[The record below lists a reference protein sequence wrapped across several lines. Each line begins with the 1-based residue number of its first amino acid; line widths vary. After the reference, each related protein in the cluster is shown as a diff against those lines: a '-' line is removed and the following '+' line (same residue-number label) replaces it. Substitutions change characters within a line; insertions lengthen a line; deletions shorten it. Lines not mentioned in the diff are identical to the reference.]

1 MEFEWDEEKADIN
14 LRKHGI
20 SFETTA
26 QCFVSQRITKVDDRK
41 DYGEV
46 RYQTL
51 GMTSFGVVLH
61 IVYTMRGEDY
71 SPHICQKS
79 QQKGA
84 DILWA
89 KLSVKNSARS
99 NRRLRLR
106 LRLLKALK
114 DEEIDYSDI
123 PETDEGFWKGAKLV
137 APAKKQ
143 VSMRL
148 DTDVIDWLK
157 SVQPKGYQT
166 LANAILRKE
175 MLSHLEK

>member
-1 MEFEWDEEKADIN
+1 MGKVI
-14 LRKHGI
+14 RK
-20 SFETTA
+20 
-26 QCFVSQRITKVDDRK
+26 
-41 DYGEV
+41 
-46 RYQTL
+46 
-51 GMTSFGVVLH
+51 
-61 IVYTMRGEDY
+61 
-71 SPHICQKS
+71 
-79 QQKGA
+79 
-84 DILWA
+84 
-89 KLSVKNSARS
+89 KLSEIEPTPQTEIET
-99 NRRLRLR
+99 
-106 LRLLKALK
+106 LKALK

>member
-1 MEFEWDEEKADIN
+1 MGKVI
-14 LRKHGI
+14 RKQLSEI
-20 SFETTA
+20 KPTP
-26 QCFVSQRITKVDDRK
+26 
-41 DYGEV
+41 
-46 RYQTL
+46 QTEIEAL
-51 GMTSFGVVLH
+51 
-61 IVYTMRGEDY
+61 
-71 SPHICQKS
+71 Q
-79 QQKGA
+79 
-84 DILWA
+84 
-89 KLSVKNSARS
+89 
-99 NRRLRLR
+99 
-106 LRLLKALK
+106 ALK

-123 PETDEGFWKGAKLV
+123 PETDEAFWKGAKLV